1 MNKLL
6 TFPGLQPIYLGDFDF
21 LQQSVNDAF
30 LQLLKGLTGQ
40 DNPRCILKAA
50 TPEKDGA
57 ICFDGEIL
65 PLKCFSGA
73 VIGALVYKIES
84 SYSGERT
91 FKDGKTEKCYESRY
105 VVGVSGST
113 MDDNRSSNFPA
124 LQDLLAR
131 NVKINQHP
139 AWSNYGG
146 EQAYLQAYRSI
157 VGNLYTF
164 IGKFAIMEDCTLT
177 TLNDQE
183 MIVDM
188 PVGNYYFPITVQNNG
203 VLKTIPGKMSVT
215 FDSESNHN
223 KAVITINQTNFT
235 MDDEGYFTINAFKTN
250 L

>member
-65 PLKCFSGA
+65 PLKYFSGA
-73 VIGALVYKIES
+73 VSGALAYKIES

-105 VVGVSGST
+105 VVGTGGLI
-113 MDDNRSSNFPA
+113 MDPNTSSSFPA

-131 NVKINQHP
+131 AVKINQYP

-146 EQAYLQAYRSI
+146 EQAYLQGYRSI

-164 IGKFAIMEDCTLT
+164 IGKFAITEDCTLT

-188 PVGNYYFPITVQNNG
+188 PVGDYYFPITVQNNG
-203 VLKTIPGKMSVT
+203 VLKTIPGKMNVR
-215 FDSESNHN
+215 FDSEANN
-223 KAVITINQTNFT
+223 YKANITINQTNFI
-235 MDDEGYFTINAFKTN
+235 MDDQGYFTINALKTN

>member
-65 PLKCFSGA
+65 PLKYFSGA
-73 VIGALVYKIES
+73 VSGALVYKIES

-105 VVGVSGST
+105 VVGANGSPS
-113 MDDNRSSNFPA
+113 DPDRASAFPMI
-124 LQDLLAR
+124 QDLLTRAT
-131 NVKINQHP
+131 KITQ
-139 AWSNYGG
+139 YGSFSSLPG
-146 EQAYLQAYRSI
+146 ADLCILQYYLSL
-157 VGNLYTF
+157 VGNCIT
-164 IGKFAIMEDCTLT
+164 ISGKFSITRDCTISSLT
-177 TLNDQE
+177 EEKMTINF
-183 MIVDM
+183 
-188 PVGNYYFPITVQNNG
+188 PVGDWYFPITFENDDR
-203 VLKTIPGKMSVT
+203 LKTMPAKMSVETDVVTGDNVATIEIPETAFLMGDTGCFT
-215 FDSESNHN
+215 FT
-223 KAVITINQTNFT
+223 TI
-235 MDDEGYFTINAFKTN
+235 GR
-250 L
+250 

>member
-40 DNPRCILKAA
+40 DNPKCILKAA

-57 ICFDGEIL
+57 ICFNGEIL
-65 PLKCFSGA
+65 PLKHYGGIITGS
-73 VIGALVYKIES
+73 LVYKIES

-91 FKDGKTEKCYESRY
+91 FKDGKNKKCYETRY
-105 VVGVSGST
+105 VVGTNGSL
-113 MDDNRSSNFPA
+113 MDDNSALHFPA
-124 LQDLLAR
+124 LQDLLVR
-131 NVKINQHP
+131 NVKIIQDQSWAH
-139 AWSNYGG
+139 YGDNLNNLSL
-146 EQAYLQAYRSI
+146 YSYRSI

-164 IGKFAIMEDCTLT
+164 IGRFTIMKDCILT
-177 TLNDQE
+177 TLANL
-183 MIVDM
+183 IVDM

-215 FDSESNHN
+215 FDSESNQN
-223 KAVITINQTNFT
+223 KAVITINQTDFK
-235 MDDEGYFTINAFKTN
+235 MDDQGYFTINAFIRN

>member
-65 PLKCFSGA
+65 PLKYFSGA
-73 VIGALVYKIES
+73 VSGSLVYKIES

-91 FKDGKTEKCYESRY
+91 FKDGETKKCYESRY

-113 MDDNRSSNFPA
+113 LDSNRASNFPA
-124 LQDLLAR
+124 LQDLLVRAIK
-131 NVKINQHP
+131 VVQYGSFASLP
-139 AWSNYGG
+139 AAGKVF
-146 EQAYLQAYRSI
+146 LQYYRSS
-157 VGNLYTF
+157 VGNCVT
-164 IGKFAIMEDCTLT
+164 ISGKFTIAENCTVSSLT
-177 TLNDQE
+177 EKE
-183 MIVDM
+183 MIIDF
-188 PVGNYYFPITVQNNG
+188 PVGDWYFPVTFEQNG
-203 VLKTIPGKMSVT
+203 LLKTIAAKMTVEAGDATGGNIATIKIPETSFAERDT
-215 FDSESNHN
+215 GCFSFT
-223 KAVITINQTNFT
+223 TINQ
-235 MDDEGYFTINAFKTN
+235 
-250 L
+250 